1 MKRRKFLALGAG
13 LGAASMTQSMTGVAQ
28 ALGETAKTAAGAR
41 KPLLVRAGMSR
52 HADGSEGPHPFQNTL
67 VRSFD
72 SDGKLVALVLPVNN
86 YEHNLYQGAPLHVH
100 HENDEWLYIL
110 DGEFVAEVGGVR
122 YRLKRGDSLLM
133 PKEIPHRWSIA
144 GIPQAGAIHLY
155 TPAGRMDLA
164 FDDPP
169 KKDRPPTPEERKA
182 EFESFGM
189 TLLGPPLTRQEIEA
203 VSRLG

>member
-13 LGAASMTQSMTGVAQ
+13 LGVAPLVDVMAGLAQ
-28 ALGETAKTAAGAR
+28 TPVGPARSPGAR
-41 KPLLVRAGMSR
+41 KPVLVRAGMSR
-52 HADGSEGPHPFQNTL
+52 RADGSEGPHRFQDTL

-72 SDGKLVALVLPVNN
+72 SDGKLVALVLPVGN
-86 YEHNLYQGAPLHVH
+86 YEHNLYHGAPLHVH

-133 PKEIPHRWSIA
+133 PMHIPHRWSIA
-144 GIPQAGAIHLY
+144 GLPQAGAMHLY
-155 TPAGRMDLA
+155 TPAGKMDLA

-169 KKDRPPTPEERKA
+169 KRDRPMTEAEQKA
-182 EFESFGM
+182 EFEGFGM
-189 TLLGPPLTRQEIEA
+189 TLLGPPLTKQEIESA
-203 VSRLG
+203 